1 MSEEYKGSH
10 EDKYVDELIGI
21 ITESTKQVNEK
32 GNEILEVSGK
42 LIQNSQ
48 SISLTNRVPNP
59 VKSKTGTKPT
69 SGVTSLQEFLG
80 VKESLTQKSTK
91 EITQFLKDDKDTDLN
106 TGIYPELKINDLFY
120 DKLNNKIDKEKLDS
134 YIYYFFYII
143 TKYIV
148 KPILD
153 NKNKKKINGL
163 NKFLKDNMA
172 QLNTYIN
179 KPIEF
184 KDDSIK
190 GRYEKLKSSFT
201 GIYTFMNDSL
211 NNTDVTDKKMGE
223 INNQHAALLKSINS
237 FTFD

>member
-1 MSEEYKGSH
+1 MSEASN
-10 EDKYVDELIGI
+10 EDKYVNELIGV
-21 ITESTKQVNEK
+21 ITESSKQVNEK
-32 GNEILEVSGK
+32 GNEILQISSK
-42 LIQNSQ
+42 IIQNS
-48 SISLTNRVPNP
+48 PGNP
-59 VKSKTGTKPT
+59 VTKSVAKVTESKPNY
-69 SGVTSLQEFLG
+69 GVTSLQEFMG

-91 EITQFLKDDKDTDLN
+91 EVTQFLKDDKDIDLN

-143 TKYIV
+143 TKYII

-184 KDDSIK
+184 KDDAIK
-190 GRYEKLKSSFT
+190 GRYEKLKPSFT
-201 GIYTFMNDSL
+201 SIYTFMNDSL
-211 NNTDVTDKKMGE
+211 NNTEVTDKKMGE
-223 INNQHAALLKSINS
+223 INEAHAKLLESINS